1 MIKVDHIENSH
12 DVIIRGD
19 NEQLKT
25 EFVLLA
31 AGLMSR
37 FPSEVLIDLV
47 RRAEKG
53 KNQLHNIWIQQR
65 RIFGVRLMYC
75 LEMNNYE
82 LEEIALELKI
92 PSDDVELIRSG
103 EIPSVETL
111 EKLEKRFKHDL
122 KYWFGQDMKEAEE

>member
-12 DVIIRGD
+12 DVTIRGD

-65 RIFGVRLMYC
+65 RIFGVRLMHC

-82 LEEIALELKI
+82 LEEIAMELNI

-111 EKLEKRFKHDL
+111 EKLGKRFKHDL
-122 KYWFGQDMKEAEE
+122 KYWFGQDMKEVEE